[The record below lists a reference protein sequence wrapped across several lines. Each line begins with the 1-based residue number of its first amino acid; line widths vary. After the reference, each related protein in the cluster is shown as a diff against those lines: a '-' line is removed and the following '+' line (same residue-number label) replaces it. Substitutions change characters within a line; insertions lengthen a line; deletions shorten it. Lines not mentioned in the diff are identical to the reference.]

1 MIVSLV
7 GYTSNPER
15 TVAMAGRLTRGDKS
29 FAEIEQATEDLGY
42 CRSFIKRLINNGH
55 ESVLEHASFTF
66 YMSGISRV
74 CSHQLVRHR
83 IASYSQQSQRF
94 NAADVSIVCPS
105 SIAEK
110 EDALEKF
117 NLACAYIKDVYETLL
132 SIGIPIEDARFV
144 LPEGTMTSLFVT
156 MNARELRHFFKLR
169 LSKHAQW
176 EIRELAKSM
185 LDIVYAI
192 APSLF
197 EDIYEDVIQNGKEAK
212 MK

>member
-83 IASYSQQSQRF
+83 IASYSQRSQRYGKGSF
-94 NAADVSIVCPS
+94 DFVIPESIAKSERLFERYLGFADVSADTYYDLCSEGVP
-105 SIAEK
+105 
-110 EDALEKF
+110 
-117 NLACAYIKDVYETLL
+117 
-132 SIGIPIEDARFV
+132 PEDARYV
-144 LPEGTMTSLFVT
+144 LVQGVTTGLIVT
-156 MNARELRHFFKLR
+156 MNVRELRHFFNLR
-169 LSKHAQW
+169 LSPDAHW
-176 EIRELAKSM
+176 EIRKLARMM
-185 LDIVYAI
+185 LEEVMKVS
-192 APSLF
+192 PSFF
-197 EDIYEDVIQNGKEAK
+197 EDIYIKFTKEEESNE
-212 MK
+212 